1 MRWLIGSWRPRLGTV
16 VLGILLTVLAL
27 PLVGLF
33 FFRLYENTL
42 IRQTEAELIAQAAAL
57 SATYAAEVVEAGI
70 PAVKFGPAVTFDRYE
85 ENYESVVTRGGG
97 RKVYLVYGRYTP
109 IEPDLDLAV
118 DPILPP
124 RPGPLPATP
133 DAEFA
138 AIGEKLTP
146 LLVATQK
153 ITLAGFKLLDPRGV
167 AIAGTQEAGLS
178 LAHVPEVTQA
188 LRGQYSSVLRQRI
201 SDQPPPSLYSI
212 SRGAKVRVFVALPVV
227 VNDRV
232 AGVVYLSRTPN
243 NIVKHLYGERGK
255 LALAGLAILAITLFI
270 GYVFV
275 RLISRPMRELLDRT
289 RRIAGGDTDAIRPLS
304 HHGTREMAA
313 LAGGF
318 LDMAK
323 KLQDRSDTIRTFAT
337 HVSHELKSPLTS
349 IQGAAELLREGGE
362 DMTPQERQKFHA
374 NIVADTE
381 RLNRLVRRLIEL
393 ARAESFGPSGE
404 VSTLAEAAAAVPHS
418 MGVPIRIGEGADIP
432 FRMSAENAAIVLSN
446 LADNSARHA
455 ATMLDLSAR
464 LEGGDAVLLAKDN
477 GSGVSSGNRERI
489 FEPFFTTRRDE
500 GGTGMGLGIIAALL
514 KAHGGTIKLIDTE
527 RGAGFEM
534 RLPVGEGSRGI
545 GQ

>member
-1 MRWLIGSWRPRLGTV
+1 MRRLIGPWRPRLGTV

-42 IRQTEAELIAQAAAL
+42 IRQTEAELIAQGAAL
-57 SATYAAEVVEAGI
+57 SAIYAAEVTAAGV
-70 PAVKFGPAVTFDRYE
+70 PAAKLGPDVSYE
-85 ENYESVVTRGGG
+85 PYRQDYESIATRGGG

-109 IEPDLDLAV
+109 VEPDLDLAI

-124 RPGPLPATP
+124 RPGPVAAVP
-133 DAEFA
+133 DPDYMAV
-138 AIGEKLTP
+138 GEKLTP
-146 LLVATQK
+146 ILAATQK

-167 AIAGTQEAGLS
+167 TIAGTQEVGLS
-178 LAHVPEVTQA
+178 LAHVPEVTEA
-188 LRGQYSSVLRQRI
+188 LRGQYASVLRQRI

-227 VNDRV
+227 VEGRV

-255 LALAGLAILAITLFI
+255 LMLAGLAVLAITLLV

-275 RLISRPMRELLDRT
+275 RLISRPMHELLDRT
-289 RRIAGGDTDAIRPLS
+289 RRIAAGDTDAIQPLS
-304 HHGTREMAA
+304 HHGTREMAM

-349 IQGAAELLREGGE
+349 IQGAAELLRDGGE
-362 DMTPQERQKFHA
+362 DMSPAQRQKFHA

-393 ARAESFGPSGE
+393 ARAESVGISAQR
-404 VSTLAEAAAAVPHS
+404 STLAEATEVVPRS
-418 MGVPIRIGEGADIP
+418 IGVPIHIGSGGDIP

-446 LADNSARHA
+446 LADNSALCGSTTSSSSAGRSSA
-455 ATMLDLSAR
+455 ARSPTFLREEGFCRLDRADRAR
-464 LEGGDAVLLAKDN
+464 PQLRPFGDDAVHGLDPPAILDSREHPPVAIHARPV
-477 GSGVSSGNRERI
+477 SGG
-489 FEPFFTTRRDE
+489 
-500 GGTGMGLGIIAALL
+500 
-514 KAHGGTIKLIDTE
+514 
-527 RGAGFEM
+527 
-534 RLPVGEGSRGI
+534 
-545 GQ
+545 